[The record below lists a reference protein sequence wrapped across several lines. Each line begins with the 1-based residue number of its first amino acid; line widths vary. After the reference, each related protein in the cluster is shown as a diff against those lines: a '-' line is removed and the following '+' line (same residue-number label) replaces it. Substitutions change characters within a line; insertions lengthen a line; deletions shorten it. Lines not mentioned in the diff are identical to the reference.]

1 MCSGCI
7 WGATW
12 GLYAFVFARS
22 RCSLLP
28 HYWASLQYSSRTRVF
43 RIHLCI
49 LLCYHCID
57 IFSPVSLT
65 HCFSTRRIL
74 TLMPGSDAIYLF
86 CLGHDP
92 VRDLTR
98 PRLLLSL
105 DIRRFRQ
112 RKLLLCHHSRLE
124 SRPVGDCR
132 GLTVRG
138 PSRRVGGRKARD
150 ERQRY
155 QTDIV
160 LIGRTTFQC
169 NFIQQLFVSSA
180 VPSPDSWTHR
190 SMTST

>member
-1 MCSGCI
+1 MFSGCI

-22 RCSLLP
+22 RCSSLP
-28 HYWASLQYSSRTRVF
+28 HCWASLQYSSPTRVF

-65 HCFSTRRIL
+65 HWPSNRRTL
-74 TLMPGSDAIYLF
+74 TLMPGSDAIHLF
-86 CLGHDP
+86 CHGHDP
-92 VRDLTR
+92 VRDLTG

-105 DIRRFRQ
+105 DLCRFRQ

-138 PSRRVGGRKARD
+138 PSRRVGGRKTGD

-155 QTDIV
+155 QTDID
-160 LIGRTTFQC
+160 LIGRTTCQC
-169 NFIQQLFVSSA
+169 NFIQQLFVFSA
-180 VPSPDSWTHR
+180 VPSRDSWSH
-190 SMTST
+190 